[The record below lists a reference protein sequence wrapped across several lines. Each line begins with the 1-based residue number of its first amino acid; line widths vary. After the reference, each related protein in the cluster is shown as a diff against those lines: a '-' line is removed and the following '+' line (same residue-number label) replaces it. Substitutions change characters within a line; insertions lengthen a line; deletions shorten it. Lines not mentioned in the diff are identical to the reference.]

1 MKKKSMKSKDG
12 REQRAITRS
21 NGMAKDEKSIPSPAS
36 IQAPKSIA
44 PIMEAFHVESDEVVK
59 ALVLDTARAIYGQ
72 DDFDMH
78 RSISKN
84 ELEGVISLIRSIHP
98 KDSLETLFAA
108 QIVVGH
114 ILGLRR
120 LSKDFVDDQ
129 RLGLNL
135 LRFSSEA
142 MQMLIKK
149 RSGVIQNI
157 IVNYSYNGQG
167 DALMQ
172 TVLSN
177 GERQCQSA
185 G

>member
-1 MKKKSMKSKDG
+1 
-12 REQRAITRS
+12 
-21 NGMAKDEKSIPSPAS
+21 MAKDEKSTSPPSL
-36 IQAPKSIA
+36 IQAPKSLA
-44 PIMEAFHVESDEVVK
+44 PIMEAFHVESDEVAK
-59 ALVLDTARAIYGQ
+59 SLVLDAAKAIYGH
-72 DDFDMH
+72 DDFDM
-78 RSISKN
+78 RRTISKN
-84 ELEGVISLIRSIHP
+84 ELEGIISLIRSIQP

-114 ILGLRR
+114 ILGMRR
-120 LSKDFVDDQ
+120 LSKDFIDDQ

-149 RSGVIQNI
+149 RSGATRNI

-167 DALMQ
+167 NALMQ
-172 TVLSN
+172 TLLPTRE
-177 GERQCQSA
+177 GLCQSE